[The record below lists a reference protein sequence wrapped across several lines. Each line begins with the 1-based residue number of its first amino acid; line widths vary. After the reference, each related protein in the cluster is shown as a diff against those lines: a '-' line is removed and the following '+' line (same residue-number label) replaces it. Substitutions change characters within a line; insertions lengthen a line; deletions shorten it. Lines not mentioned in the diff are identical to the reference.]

1 MRRSHPTAR
10 AEFFKIML
18 RIKSRV
24 VPSED
29 NTNEVANGFCRNRFF
44 VEGNND
50 RHQFLRCERTVSINC
65 CRFTLNFLAVTCHVT
80 LFAYVITISRFVN
93 LLVCQSFRLL

>member
-24 VPSED
+24 VHSED

-50 RHQFLRCERTVSINC
+50 RHQFLRCERTASINC
-65 CRFTLNFLAVTCHVT
+65 CRFYSEFFGRNMPRDLICIRHYYKQICEL
-80 LFAYVITISRFVN
+80 ISLPKF
-93 LLVCQSFRLL
+93 